1 MFQILTLRS
10 LVFDCEEQSLR
21 PQDHWL
27 SDWGACMSPRWRHD
41 CWKILKQR
49 TVILQL
55 SLSHFRV
62 NNEFIVSSRSTN
74 LNLEKRIRRSSNRFE
89 LNEHWE
95 KEKRKGKPKRTFAFF
110 EWPFQTYCFPTTSL
124 GSKTWQT
131 LKGAPS
137 NNSYWP
143 TREWH
148 WSFEAGSC
156 TCHGQQ
162 TGMGETYKISVGAP
176 EIDR

>member
-1 MFQILTLRS
+1 MFQILALRS

-41 CWKILKQR
+41 CWKIMKQR

-62 NNEFIVSSRSTN
+62 NNEFIVSSWSPN
-74 LNLEKRIRRSSNRFE
+74 LNLEKKIRRSSNRFE
-89 LNEHWE
+89 LYGHWQKNE
-95 KEKRKGKPKRTFAFF
+95 KGNQRELSK
-110 EWPFQTYCFPTTSL
+110 WPLHTYCLPTTSL

-137 NNSYWP
+137 NNIYGP

-156 TCHGQQ
+156 ICHGQQ
-162 TGMGETYKISVGAP
+162 TGMGQTYKISAGAP

>member
-1 MFQILTLRS
+1 MFQILALRS

-110 EWPFQTYCFPTTSL
+110 EWPFQTYCSQLLLWDPKHGRRSRGRTATTFINQLESGTGL
-124 GSKTWQT
+124 SRQD
-131 LKGAPS
+131 LAPVMA
-137 NNSYWP
+137 NR
-143 TREWH
+143 REWDRLI
-148 WSFEAGSC
+148 
-156 TCHGQQ
+156 
-162 TGMGETYKISVGAP
+162 KSVRVRP
-176 EIDR
+176 K